1 VFEITSSPTAV
12 ASQEMN
18 TVIPGIKA
26 LLRTLTFHDPS
37 LDANLL
43 AGGVLDSVTLVQL
56 VAALEKEFAITI
68 PMDEVGVESFRS
80 VAAIAELVAG
90 KRRVTT
96 SLSDQL
102 VSGGPR
108 FELMREIQNLI
119 QETFS
124 VRIKSTQDDLFDS
137 GVIDSIILVQLIL
150 RLEERFS
157 LDLVMEDLDLDD
169 FTSVGTIAAFVE
181 SCFKKSASAAR

>member
-1 VFEITSSPTAV
+1 LETASSSMRI
-12 ASQEMN
+12 ASLETN
-18 TVIPGIKA
+18 IFTCGIQA

-37 LDANLL
+37 PDTDLL
-43 AGGVLDSVTLVQL
+43 TTGVLDSVTLVQL
-56 VAALEKEFAITI
+56 VAALEKEFDIMI

-80 VAAIAELVAG
+80 VAAIADLLAARRAVSTSPTDQFVPLDLRVELA
-90 KRRVTT
+90 
-96 SLSDQL
+96 
-102 VSGGPR
+102 
-108 FELMREIQNLI
+108 REIQDLI

-124 VRIKSTQDDLFDS
+124 VRIKSTKDDLFDT

-169 FTSVGTIAAFVE
+169 FTSVATIAAFVE
-181 SCFKKSASAAR
+181 GCFKKAASAAR